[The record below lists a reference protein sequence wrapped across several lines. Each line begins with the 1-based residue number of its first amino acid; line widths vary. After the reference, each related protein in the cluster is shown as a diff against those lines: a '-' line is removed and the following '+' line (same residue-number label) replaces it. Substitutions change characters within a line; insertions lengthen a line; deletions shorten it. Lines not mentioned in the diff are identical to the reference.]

1 MGVELNGQ
9 AGDRMMAEQGPVV
22 KKLRRE
28 LERAA
33 ERLKELQ
40 EKEGQ
45 CLELDEEFRAL
56 RQAADNMQLGLTIT
70 DMEGKIIYVNP
81 AEALMHGYTRG
92 DLINKEGRI
101 LAPSRLWKQMSL
113 ADMCR
118 IKSYGRDSVNCRKN
132 GSLFTVRLLSD
143 LVTDGRGE
151 PIGVVTT
158 CEDIS
163 ERRRIEKELCA
174 AHEDLER
181 KVDERT
187 ATLAATNASLQ
198 EEIVERQ
205 RLEQEKDR
213 VQAELV
219 QVQKIEAVGQ
229 LSAGVAHDFNNILSA
244 ILGYSGLWM
253 MKLKPEDPLYRDL
266 SRIDAAA
273 QRAAKLTRQLLLFSR
288 KAPVDVVRLDLNHT
302 IVEIMKM
309 LPRLL
314 GEDIAVKTVLEPDL
328 RELCADEGNIE
339 QVLLNLTVNARDAM
353 PQGGALTISTTNVV
367 LDREAVP
374 GSSEPRSG
382 EFLRLTVTDTGC
394 GIEAEVL
401 PHVFE
406 PFFTTKGST
415 TGTGLGLSVVYGI
428 ISQHQ
433 GWIQVKSSPGA
444 GATFTVFLPAATPET
459 HALKVNGRVYPA
471 QLGKGEKI
479 LLVEDDD
486 DVRELAARVL
496 RDNGYVVREAACST
510 DALDLFQQES
520 VPFDLLV
527 SDVVLPDLN
536 GLKLAERLLALKGD
550 LVVLLMSGYTD
561 EKSQLSLIRQ
571 RGFGF
576 IHKPFSI
583 PALLGAISGL
593 LSGSPPR

>member
-1 MGVELNGQ
+1 
-9 AGDRMMAEQGPVV
+9 MAEQGPVV

-28 LERAA
+28 LEQLTA
-33 ERLKELQ
+33 RLQELQ
-40 EKEGQ
+40 QKEIQ
-45 CLELDEEFRAL
+45 CLAMEEELRAL
-56 RQAADNMQLGLTIT
+56 RQAAENMQLGLTIT
-70 DMEGKIIYVNP
+70 DMEGKIIFVNP
-81 AEALMHGYTRG
+81 AEALMHGYTREE
-92 DLINKEGRI
+92 LLHREGRM
-101 LAPSRLWKQMSL
+101 LAPARLWKTMSL
-113 ADMCR
+113 EEMRR

-132 GSLFTVRLLSD
+132 GSLFPVRLLSD
-143 LVTDGRGE
+143 LVTDGQGE

-163 ERRRIEKELCA
+163 ERRRIEEELRL
-174 AHEDLER
+174 AHAELEQ
-181 KVDERT
+181 KVQERT
-187 ATLAATNASLQ
+187 ASLAATNASLE
-198 EEIVERQ
+198 EEIIERQ

-213 VQAELV
+213 VQAELL

-253 MKLKPEDPLYRDL
+253 MKLKPEDPLHRDL

-288 KAPVDVVRLDLNHT
+288 KAPIDVVHVDLNRT
-302 IVEIMKM
+302 IVEMMKM

-314 GEDIAVKTVLEPDL
+314 GEDIAVETALEPDL
-328 RELCADEGNIE
+328 RQLWADEGNIE
-339 QVLLNLTVNARDAM
+339 QVLLNLAVNARDAM
-353 PQGGALTISTTNVV
+353 PLGGTLTISTCNVV
-367 LDREAVP
+367 LDHEEVP
-374 GSSEPRSG
+374 GYPKPRSG
-382 EFLRLTVTDTGC
+382 EFVRITVTDTGC
-394 GIEAEVL
+394 GIEAAVL
-401 PHVFE
+401 PHIFE

-428 ISQHQ
+428 VSQHQ
-433 GWIQVKSSPGA
+433 GWIQVQSSPGA
-444 GATFTVFLPAATPET
+444 GSTFMVFLPAATQDVQM
-459 HALKVNGRVYPA
+459 LKADGKFHSAAR
-471 QLGKGEKI
+471 GKGEKI

-496 RDNGYVVREAACST
+496 RDNGYVVLEAASS
-510 DALDLFQQES
+510 AAAFELFQHEAE
-520 VPFDLLV
+520 PFALLL

-536 GLKLAERLLALKGD
+536 GLNLAERLLALQED

-561 EKSQLSLIRQ
+561 EKSRLSLIRQ

-583 PALLGAISGL
+583 PTLLGTISGL
-593 LSGSPPR
+593 LAGLPRR